1 MLTKLSNALLVLSIV
16 AAVAFDGWMIRIW
29 QTYAALTGKPE
40 DQILSEIQI
49 HTVLSLV
56 VVGVWLVGYLISFD
70 SKRAARPF
78 LLICVSGFL
87 AGGTAG
93 FVAREAM
100 GAYEVLQNPLP
111 AYDLIFAGLVV
122 GMGAVLPTIAMLFEA
137 ANRTLWSSLATR
149 FDEKQQAGL
158 ALTATRLSLLFK
170 PGQTAMLRSV
180 ALAGF
185 RKGNR
190 AEAVQTILNLY
201 KAGRRDP
208 EILEALCKYSSE
220 QHDSRNYLRFLRELH
235 ETLPND
241 DEIRETLIEEL
252 IAQNMMEEALAL
264 VEKAGVRRNEE
275 GLVRY
280 ANLLL
285 AKNDLP
291 RAVETAQELGQIE
304 GIPFRQSQKLLREVL
319 SRTAEYVP
327 AINLLAAQ
335 AERMALREQ
344 RVRWLEKSLE
354 ADPKQ
359 LGIRAQLISIYREM
373 GQSVRLEDLLH
384 QQHREA
390 QNDNDTLFELIQ
402 VMYQNE
408 KVDEAKARLAQLIAR
423 ADAPVKAL
431 MLDAQIKFEEQQYE
445 PARASLQAGLDKN
458 PGEEE
463 HKRLQTLMTKIDK
476 AVLTAEV
483 AAIVE
488 EAHAN
493 PDNSE
498 MQLSALR
505 RLTEGGHLDKVL
517 ALIDQFLTRHPGQ
530 RANVIDILQ
539 AYALRTDVPFNLLNL
554 LADLLAASNR
564 YDEALGV
571 VQLMSERAIDKVN
584 AMREG
589 AQKIL
594 RKSPHHLNTLRVLG
608 DTYQVHGRHTEM
620 IHSYSLYLAQGGE
633 ETEQVDR
640 SLAKAYISLGDYE
653 NARRFASQLLAV
665 NPKDVP
671 LLKLMIPLAVD
682 TDHPEEAADY
692 LKLFEMADAR
702 DPEMRKIKTKVD
714 LAMGQRRFAFLQR
727 EQEAGKGGPEVLEQ
741 LGDIAMS
748 LSNYNDAITYF
759 QRASRERDK
768 ADLQRRCTAK
778 LALAYM
784 KKRLDDLCTD
794 TLRDITITLDDDP
807 KELDII
813 MSILY
818 DIGVMMQEAKMY
830 EKSEKV
836 FKQIC
841 KIDAGYRDVLTKVE
855 GLRA

>member
-1 MLTKLSNALLVLSIV
+1 MLTKLSNTLLVLSSI
-16 AAVAFDGWMIRIW
+16 AAVAFGGWMATVW
-29 QTYAALTGKPE
+29 QSYATMAGKPE
-40 DQILSEIQI
+40 EFITERVQFHLM
-49 HTVLSLV
+49 LSLV
-56 VVGVWLVGYLISFD
+56 VIGVWLVGYLISFD
-70 SKRAARPF
+70 SKRPARPF
-78 LLICVSGFL
+78 LLICISGFF
-87 AGGTAG
+87 AGAASA
-93 FVAREAM
+93 FVFREAL
-100 GAYEVLQNPLP
+100 GAYEVLQNPMP
-111 AYDLIFAGLVV
+111 AYDMYFVGLVAGL
-122 GMGAVLPTIAMLFEA
+122 GLVLPLLSMGFEA
-137 ANRTLWSSLATR
+137 ANRSLWSSLATS

-158 ALTATRLSLLFK
+158 ALTATRLSLLFR

-190 AEAVQTILNLY
+190 AESVQTILNLY
-201 KAGRRDP
+201 KSGRRDP

-220 QHDSRNYLRFLRELH
+220 QRDSRNYLRFLKELH
-235 ETLPND
+235 ETLPQEE
-241 DEIRETLIEEL
+241 EIRETLIEEY
-252 IAQNMMEEALAL
+252 ISQNMTAEALAL

-275 GLVRY
+275 GLSRY

-285 AKNDLP
+285 AKGDLP
-291 RAVETAQELGQIE
+291 QVVEIAEELGQIE

-319 SRTAEYVP
+319 SRASEYVP
-327 AINLLAAQ
+327 AINLLASQ

-344 RVRWLEKSLE
+344 RLRWLEKSLD
-354 ADPKQ
+354 ADSTQ
-359 LGIRAQLISIYREM
+359 AGIRAQLISIYREM
-373 GQSVRLEDLLH
+373 GQSERLEELLLR
-384 QQHREA
+384 QHREA
-390 QNDNDTLFELIQ
+390 PGDNETLFELIQ

-408 KVDEAKARLAQLIAR
+408 KVEEAKQRLAQLTAR
-423 ADAPVKAL
+423 QDVPVKAL
-431 MLDAQIKFEEQQYE
+431 MLDAQIKFEEQQYDA
-445 PARASLQAGLDKN
+445 ARKALEAGMEKN

-463 HKRLQTLMTKIDK
+463 QRRLQSLMNKIDK

-488 EAHAN
+488 EARAN

-505 RLTEGGHLDKVL
+505 RLTEGGHSDKVL
-517 ALIDQFLTRHPGQ
+517 ALVDQFITRHPEQ
-530 RANVIDILQ
+530 RANVIDVLQ
-539 AYALRTDVPFNLLNL
+539 AYAMRSDVPFNILNL
-554 LADLLAASNR
+554 LADLLAAGNR
-564 YDEALGV
+564 FDETLGV
-571 VQLMSERAIDKVN
+571 VQMMTERAIDKVN
-584 AMREG
+584 AVREG
-589 AQKIL
+589 TQKIL
-594 RKSPHHLNTLRVLG
+594 RKAPHHLNTLRLLG
-608 DTYQVHGRHTEM
+608 DTYQAHGRHTDM
-620 IHSYSLYLAQGGE
+620 IHSYSLYLAHGGE
-633 ETEQVDR
+633 ETEAVDR
-640 SLAKAYISLGDYE
+640 ALAKAYISLGDYE
-653 NARRFASQLLAV
+653 NARRFANQLLAA
-665 NPKDVP
+665 NPKDIP

-682 TDHPEEAADY
+682 ADRPEEAAEY
-692 LKLFEMADAR
+692 LKQFEMADAR

-714 LAMGQRRFAFLQR
+714 LALGQRRFLFLQR

-794 TLRDITITLDDDP
+794 TLRDITISLDDDP

-830 EKSEKV
+830 EKAEKV

-841 KIDAGYRDVLTKVE
+841 KIDAGYRDVLSKVE
-855 GLRA
+855 GLRT

>member
-1 MLTKLSNALLVLSIV
+1 MLTKLSNALLVLAIL
-16 AAVAFDGWMIRIW
+16 AAIAFGAWMEQVW
-29 QTYAALTGKPE
+29 QSYSTMSGRPE
-40 DQILSEIQI
+40 EFVSNAISTHLQVCLAIIGI
-49 HTVLSLV
+49 
-56 VVGVWLVGYLISFD
+56 WLVGYLISFD
-70 SKRAARPF
+70 SRRSARPF
-78 LLICVSGFL
+78 LLICTSGFL
-87 AGGTAG
+87 TGATSGY
-93 FVAREAM
+93 VAREAM
-100 GAYEVLQNPLP
+100 GAYEILQRPLP
-111 AYDLIFAGLVV
+111 EHDLIFAGLVV
-122 GMGAVLPTIAMLFEA
+122 GFGIVLPAIAMAFEA
-137 ANRTLWSSLATR
+137 ANRSLWSALAAH

-158 ALTATRLSLLFK
+158 ALTATRLSLLFR

-190 AEAVQTILNLY
+190 SESVQTILNLY

-235 ETLPND
+235 ETLPKEE
-241 DEIRETLIEEL
+241 EIRETLIEEL
-252 IAQNMMEEALAL
+252 IAQNMMGDALEL
-264 VEKAGVRRNEE
+264 VEAGGIRRNEE
-275 GLVRY
+275 GLMRY

-285 AKNDLP
+285 AKGDLP
-291 RAVETAQELGQIE
+291 RVVETAEELGQIE

-319 SRTAEYVP
+319 SRTSEYVP
-327 AINLLAAQ
+327 AINLLASQ

-354 ADPKQ
+354 ADPSQ
-359 LGIRAQLISIYREM
+359 PDIRTQLISVYREM
-373 GQSVRLEDLLH
+373 GHSVRLEDLLL

-390 QNDNDTLFELIQ
+390 PGDNDILFELIQ

-408 KVDEAKARLAQLIAR
+408 KVDDAKSKLAQLVAR
-423 ADAPVKAL
+423 HDVPVKAL

-445 PARASLQAGLDKN
+445 AARKPLQAGLDKN
-458 PGEEE
+458 PCEEE
-463 HKRLQTLMTKIDK
+463 QRRLQSLMSKIDK

-505 RLTEGGHLDKVL
+505 RLTEGGHSDKVL
-517 ALIDQFLTRHPGQ
+517 ALIDQFLTRHADQ
-530 RANVIDILQ
+530 RANVVEILQ
-539 AYALRTDVPFNLLNL
+539 AYALRSDVPFNILNL
-554 LADLLAASNR
+554 LADLLAGSNR

-571 VQLMSERAIDKVN
+571 VQLMSDRAIDKVN

-594 RKSPHHLNTLRVLG
+594 RKSPHHLNTLRLLG
-608 DTYQVHGRHTEM
+608 DTYQTHGRHTEM
-620 IHSYSLYLAQGGE
+620 IHSYSLYLAHGGE

-640 SLAKAYISLGDYE
+640 ALAKAYISLSDYD
-653 NARRFASQLLAV
+653 NARRFANQLLAA
-665 NPKDVP
+665 NPKDTA
-671 LLKLMIPLAVD
+671 LLKLMIPLAVEAD
-682 TDHPEEAADY
+682 RPEEAAEY
-692 LKLFEMADAR
+692 LKQFEMADAR
-702 DPEMRKIKTKVD
+702 DPEMRKIKAKVD
-714 LAMGQRRFAFLQR
+714 VALGQRRFAFLQR

-748 LSNYNDAITYF
+748 LSNFNDAITYF

-794 TLRDITITLDDDP
+794 TLRDITISLDDDP

-830 EKSEKV
+830 EKAEKV

-841 KIDAGYRDVLTKVE
+841 KIDAGYRDVLSKVE